1 MPLYERKS
9 AVLAKIETTYGTDSV
24 PTGLANAILV
34 ENLSCTPLKQDL
46 VERKGIQTYMGNRQ
60 SIEVGAA
67 VEVNFD
73 VEIAGSGTAGTAPGY
88 APLLRMCGLAET
100 IVAVTSAAYSP
111 ISAAFEAGTIYFH
124 ADGLLH
130 KALGCRGTVSLKM
143 SAKGIP
149 LYSFKFTGLYSPVT
163 DVALPSQTLTAF
175 QTPLPCNNT
184 NTTGFAVHGYA
195 AVLSDFTLDL
205 GNQVVHRQVIG
216 SESVLITDHNVTGK
230 ITIEAVLVATK
241 DFFAI
246 AKACTLGAFT
256 ITHGTT
262 AGNQVMV
269 TGSNVQLMNPSYSES
284 DGVKML
290 NLDLKFVPGATG
302 NDDITITVK

>member
-24 PTGLANAILV
+24 PTGAANAILV
-34 ENLSCTPLKQDL
+34 ENLSVTPLKQDL
-46 VERKGIQTYMGNRQ
+46 VERKGIQPFMGNRQ
-60 SIEVGAA
+60 SLAVGAA

-88 APLLRMCGLAET
+88 APLLRMCGMAET
-100 IVAVTSAAYSP
+100 LVVSTSAAYSP
-111 ISAAFEAGTIYFH
+111 VSAGFEAGTIYFH
-124 ADGLLH
+124 ADGILH
-130 KALGCRGTVSLKM
+130 KALGCRGSVSLKI

-149 LYSFKFTGLYSPVT
+149 VYSFKFTGLYSPVT
-163 DVALPSQTLTAF
+163 DVALPTQTLTAF

-195 AVLSDFTLDL
+195 GVLSDFNADL

-216 SESVLITDHNVTGK
+216 SESVLITDRNVTGK
-230 ITIEAVLVATK
+230 LTIEAVLVATK

-246 AKACTLGAFT
+246 AKACTLSTFT
-256 ITHGTT
+256 LTHGTVG
-262 AGNQVMV
+262 GNKVKIDG
-269 TGSNVQLMNPSYSES
+269 TKVQLMNPSYSEQ

-302 NDDITITVK
+302 NDDITITCL

>member
-9 AVLAKIETTYGTDSV
+9 AVLAKIEVTYGTDSV
-24 PTGLANAILV
+24 PTGAANAVLV
-34 ENLSCTPLKQDL
+34 ENLSVTPLKQDL
-46 VERKGIQTYMGNRQ
+46 VERKGIQPYFGNRQ
-60 SIEVGAA
+60 SLEVGAA
-67 VEVNFD
+67 AEIGFD

-100 IVAVTSAAYSP
+100 IVAVTSAAYTP

-130 KALGCRGTVSLKM
+130 KALGCRGNVSLAM
-143 SAKGIP
+143 NAKGIP
-149 LYSFKFTGLYSPVT
+149 VYSFRFTGLYGGTT
-163 DVALPSQTLTAF
+163 DVALPATTLTAF

-184 NTTGFAVHGYA
+184 NTSLFAIHGYA
-195 AVLSDFTLDL
+195 AVLSGFTADM
-205 GNQVVHRQVIG
+205 GNTVTHRQVIG
-216 SESVLITDHNVTGK
+216 SESVQITDRNVTGK

-241 DFFAI
+241 DFFGI
-246 AKACTLGAFT
+246 AKAATLGAFT

-262 AGNQVMV
+262 AGNKVMV
-269 TGSNVQLMNPSYSES
+269 SGAAVQLMNPSYSDQ
-284 DGVKML
+284 DGIKML
-290 NLDLKFVPGATG
+290 NLDLKFTPTSAG